1 MPFIK
6 SMELARAPFWRKPI
20 ILLATGF
27 GLGLSPVASGTAGT
41 LLGFP
46 IMLGLAPLWAHPA
59 FRAHPAFQAHSGS
72 GELVAQIIAALC
84 LALLA
89 IPICGVAEKH
99 FGRKDDGRI
108 VADEFMTF
116 PIGLLGLP
124 LSPGVLALAFF
135 TNRVFDVLKPFPAN
149 RLQRLSGG
157 LGIVVDDGVA
167 ALYSLLVNHAVY
179 YLVCNYF
186 G

>member
-1 MPFIK
+1 MTFIK
-6 SMELARAPFWRKPI
+6 SMELARASGWRKPI

-46 IMLGLAPLWAHPA
+46 IMLGLAPLWT
-59 FRAHPAFQAHSGS
+59 HS
-72 GELVAQIIAALC
+72 LTAQMIAALC

-89 IPICGVAEKH
+89 VPICDVAEKH

-135 TNRVFDVLKPFPAN
+135 TNRVFDVLKPFPAKG
-149 RLQRLSGG
+149 LQRLPGG
-157 LGIVVDDGVA
+157 LGVMVDDGVA

-179 YLVCNYF
+179 YLVRNYS

>member
-1 MPFIK
+1 MRFIK
-6 SMELARAPFWRKPI
+6 SMELARASFWRKPI

-41 LLGFP
+41 LLGLP
-46 IMLGLAPLWAHPA
+46 IMLGLAPLWAH
-59 FRAHPAFQAHSGS
+59 SGS
-72 GELVAQIIAALC
+72 GALMAQIIAALC
-84 LALLA
+84 LILLA
-89 IPICGVAEKH
+89 IPICDVAEKH

-124 LSPGVLALAFF
+124 LSPWVLALAFF

-149 RLQRLSGG
+149 RLQRLPGG

-179 YLVCNYF
+179 YLALRYIA

>member
-1 MPFIK
+1 MTFIK
-6 SMELARAPFWRKPI
+6 SMELARASGWRKPI

-46 IMLGLAPLWAHPA
+46 IMLGLAPLWT
-59 FRAHPAFQAHSGS
+59 HS
-72 GELVAQIIAALC
+72 LTAQMIAALC
-84 LALLA
+84 LVLLA
-89 IPICGVAEKH
+89 VPICDVAEKH

-124 LSPGVLALAFF
+124 LSPWVLALAFF

-149 RLQRLSGG
+149 RLQRLPGG

-167 ALYSLLVNHAVY
+167 ALYSLLLNHAVY
-179 YLVCNYF
+179 YLVLR
-186 G
+186 

>member
-6 SMELARAPFWRKPI
+6 SMELARASGWRKPI

-46 IMLGLAPLWAHPA
+46 IMLGLAPLWT
-59 FRAHPAFQAHSGS
+59 HS
-72 GELVAQIIAALC
+72 LTAQMIAALC

-89 IPICGVAEKH
+89 VPICDVAEKH

-135 TNRVFDVLKPFPAN
+135 TNRVFDVLKPFPAKG
-149 RLQRLSGG
+149 LQRLPGG
-157 LGIVVDDGVA
+157 LGVVVDDGVA

-179 YLVCNYF
+179 YLVRHYS